1 MRGISFWFFMTAVI
15 YVTLGMTWGIV
26 MAVTGDH
33 GLAAAHAHLNLVGW
47 VTLALFGVYYHLV
60 PKAGEHLVAKV
71 HFAVATAG
79 VVLIV
84 PGIAMALT
92 GAGELLAKIG
102 SVLTLASMLLFAVV
116 VLRSRK
122 TVDTPEGRT
131 VEQGLVQSA

>member
-1 MRGISFWFFMTAVI
+1 MRGISFWFFMTAIV
-15 YVTLGMTWGIV
+15 YVMLGMIWGII
-26 MAVTGDH
+26 MAATGDH
-33 GLAAAHAHLNLVGW
+33 TLAAAHAHLNLVGW
-47 VTLALFGVYYHLV
+47 VTLALFGIYYHLV
-60 PKAGEHLVAKV
+60 PAAGEHLLAKV

-92 GAGELLAKIG
+92 GAGELLAKVG

-116 VLRSRK
+116 VFRSRK
-122 TVDTPEGRT
+122 TADVPEGRT

>member
-1 MRGISFWFFMTAVI
+1 MRGISFWFFMTAIV
-15 YVTLGMTWGIV
+15 YVTLGMIWGIV
-26 MAVTGDH
+26 MAATGAH
-33 GLAAAHAHLNLVGW
+33 RLAAAHAHLNLVGW
-47 VTLALFGVYYHLV
+47 VTLALFGIYYHLV
-60 PKAGEHLVAKV
+60 PAAGEHLLAKV

-92 GAGELLAKIG
+92 GAGELLAKVG

-116 VLRSRK
+116 VFRSRK
-122 TVDTPEGRT
+122 MANTPEGRT

>member
-1 MRGISFWFFMTAVI
+1 MRGISFWFFMTAIV
-15 YVTLGMTWGIV
+15 YVTLGMIWGIV
-26 MAVTGDH
+26 MAATGDH
-33 GLAAAHAHLNLVGW
+33 RLAAAHAHLNLVGW
-47 VTLALFGVYYHLV
+47 VTLALFGIYYHLV
-60 PKAGEHLVAKV
+60 PAAGEHLLAKV

-92 GAGELLAKIG
+92 GAGELLAKVG

-116 VLRSRK
+116 VFRSRK
-122 TVDTPEGRT
+122 TANTPEGRT